1 MQKNLPVNLPPL
13 SFNPIKDAVG
23 VSAVD
28 FSAEFDNL

>member
-1 MQKNLPVNLPPL
+1 MQKNIPVNPPPL

-23 VSAVD
+23 ASAID